1 MPELKLAIDAM
12 GGDNGP
18 SVVLEALKNSL
29 KQNTTTQFVV
39 VGDETIL
46 SPLLTSSTLSSSL
59 KSHCVHAEQV
69 VEMTDKPGATMR
81 QKPQS
86 SMRIALDMH
95 AHGEV
100 DGVVSGGNTGALMAQ
115 AYFI

>member
-46 SPLLTSSTLSSSL
+46 SPLFDQFELS
-59 KSHCVHAEQV
+59 HHPQVTCVHAEQV
-69 VEMTDKPGATMR
+69 VERKDT
-81 QKPQS
+81 
-86 SMRIALDMH
+86 
-95 AHGEV
+95 
-100 DGVVSGGNTGALMAQ
+100 TG
-115 AYFI
+115 

>member
-46 SPLLTSSTLSSSL
+46 SPLFDQFELWRSPKGTFS
-59 KSHCVHAEQV
+59 
-69 VEMTDKPGATMR
+69 ATR
-81 QKPQS
+81 
-86 SMRIALDMH
+86 
-95 AHGEV
+95 
-100 DGVVSGGNTGALMAQ
+100 
-115 AYFI
+115 